1 MSVFDL
7 ELVEIIAGDPPQRAP
22 DELAALP
29 VDATK
34 TSTGLAYKMLV
45 NAAGEERPSAWDRV
59 TIQYT
64 GWTTDG
70 AMFETS
76 HARDQPAV
84 FDIAKVMPGWREAL
98 QLMSIGD
105 RARVWIPEALA
116 YAGRAGKPAGTV
128 VFELELIAIERKPEP
143 PRAPAEVAA
152 PPRDATTTASGL
164 AYRILNTK
172 TGRAAPKAGDR
183 VEVHYSAWTTDG
195 ALFDSSVVRGKPA
208 TLPLDRLIA
217 GWAEG
222 LMLMTEGSRAL
233 LWIPERL
240 AYQGKPGAP
249 SGMLVYEVELL
260 RIVR

>member
-1 MSVFDL
+1 
-7 ELVEIIAGDPPQRAP
+7 
-22 DELAALP
+22 
-29 VDATK
+29 
-34 TSTGLAYKMLV
+34 MLV
-45 NAAGEERPSAWDRV
+45 NDAGEERPNAWDRV
-59 TIQYT
+59 TIHYT
-64 GWTTDG
+64 GWTTNG

-76 HARDQPAV
+76 
-84 FDIAKVMPGWREAL
+84 
-98 QLMSIGD
+98 
-105 RARVWIPEALA
+105 RAREQPSTIPEALA

-128 VFELELIAIERKPEP
+128 VFDIELIAIERMPEP

-152 PPRDATTTASGL
+152 PPRDATKTASGL
-164 AYRILNTK
+164 AYRMLNTRA
-172 TGRAAPKAGDR
+172 GRASPKAGDR

-195 ALFDSSVVRGKPA
+195 ALFDSSVVRGEPA

-222 LMLMTEGSRAL
+222 LMLMTEGSKAL

-249 SGMLVYEVELL
+249 RGMLVYEVELV